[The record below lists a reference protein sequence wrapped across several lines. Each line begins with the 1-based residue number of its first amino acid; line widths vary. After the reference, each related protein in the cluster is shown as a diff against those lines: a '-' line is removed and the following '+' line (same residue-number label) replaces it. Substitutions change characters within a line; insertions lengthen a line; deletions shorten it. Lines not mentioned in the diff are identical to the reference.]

1 MRPKLEF
8 EGSRGDISANVT
20 GSFGDLIVSV
30 HGSDVP
36 TGTVLRYKDQTA
48 KLDNGY
54 GTLDVT
60 LDYPLGAVELKE
72 VSDYKRKVD
81 IGFEFQ
87 VELPSYEGATIKLP
101 PVSLRSAASTS
112 FAEVAKGKVEFVG
125 EPADDGVRDTIV
137 QLNIVHSI
145 EEVIGPAKLVQDID
159 LVALEEK
166 VATTERKLCKGYT
179 GGDINFTIEHTI
191 LRVYDRRSSEL
202 VAETT
207 LVPSNKC
214 PSVAMASNGEAS
226 HYVGQDAKL
235 AWLRGV
241 VEKPGKRTK

>member
-8 EGSRGDISANVT
+8 EGSRGEVSANVN
-20 GSFGDLIVSV
+20 GSFGQLIVSV
-30 HGSDVP
+30 RGSDVP

-54 GTLDVT
+54 GSLDVT
-60 LDYPLGAVELKE
+60 LDYPLGAVEFRD
-72 VSDYKRKVD
+72 VSDYQRKVD

-87 VELPSYEGATIKLP
+87 VELPGHEGATVKLP
-101 PVSLRSAASTS
+101 PLSLRGAVSSC
-112 FAEVAKGKVEFVG
+112 FAEVAKGRVEFVG
-125 EPADDGVRDTIV
+125 EPADDGLRDTVV
-137 QLNIVHSI
+137 QINRVSSI

-159 LVALEEK
+159 LVALEEQ
-166 VATTERKLCKGYT
+166 VPTEERKLCKGYT
-179 GGDINFTIEHTI
+179 GGDINFTIEHTTI
-191 LRVYDRRSSEL
+191 RVYDRRTSEL

-214 PSVAMASNGEAS
+214 PGVAMASDGEGT
-226 HYVGQDAKL
+226 HYVEQAAKL

-241 VEKPGKRTK
+241 VEKPGKRKK